1 MEGALGGLLWRI
13 LFAVTDE
20 ADEQSYS
27 AAISDREQLASDAVD
42 ECGNSI
48 LRLAYSYLHNM
59 QDAEDILQETLI
71 KFVTVAPSFI
81 SPAHRKAWLMK
92 VASNL
97 SKNRIDYNRLRISDE
112 LDENIPAAGTNE
124 DLSFVWEA
132 VRSLPVKQRE
142 VIHLF
147 YQEGYSTSEIS
158 SITGRRESTVRS
170 DLKRGRDRLRDM
182 LKEADDFE

>member
-59 QDAEDILQETLI
+59 QDAEDIL
-71 KFVTVAPSFI
+71 
-81 SPAHRKAWLMK
+81 
-92 VASNL
+92 
-97 SKNRIDYNRLRISDE
+97 
-112 LDENIPAAGTNE
+112 
-124 DLSFVWEA
+124 
-132 VRSLPVKQRE
+132 
-142 VIHLF
+142 
-147 YQEGYSTSEIS
+147 
-158 SITGRRESTVRS
+158 
-170 DLKRGRDRLRDM
+170 
-182 LKEADDFE
+182 